1 MAFLPNNTPLLFQ
14 NYRAWGVK
22 STIFDDAP
30 ELNRP
35 LKLKYA
41 VEIQNKKRK
50 KRKSTASAADILEA
64 PRLSA
69 ECHYYAYPGRKL
81 INPKLKLIM
90 VAECYQPNAF
100 SQTAVRNFIC

>member
-14 NYRAWGVK
+14 NYLAWGVK

-41 VEIQNKKRK
+41 AEIQNKKP
-50 KRKSTASAADILEA
+50 AFAADILEA

-69 ECHYYAYPGRKL
+69 EGYYYAYPGRKL

>member
-14 NYRAWGVK
+14 NYLAWGVK

-30 ELNRP
+30 ELNRL

-41 VEIQNKKRK
+41 AEIQNKKQ
-50 KRKSTASAADILEA
+50 AFAADILEA

-69 ECHYYAYPGRKL
+69 ECYYYAYPGRKL

-100 SQTAVRNFIC
+100 SQTAVQNFIC

>member
-1 MAFLPNNTPLLFQ
+1 MAFLPHNTPLLFQ
-14 NYRAWGVK
+14 IYLAWGAK

-30 ELNRP
+30 ELNRL

-41 VEIQNKKRK
+41 GEMQNKKR
-50 KRKSTASAADILEA
+50 AFFAADILKA
-64 PRLSA
+64 AWLSA
-69 ECHYYAYPGRKL
+69 ECYYYAYPGRKL

-100 SQTAVRNFIC
+100 SQTAVQNSIC

>member
-14 NYRAWGVK
+14 NYLAKGAK

-30 ELNRP
+30 ELNRL

-41 VEIQNKKRK
+41 AEIQKKKEK
-50 KRKSTASAADILEA
+50 KGTATAADILEA

>member
-14 NYRAWGVK
+14 NYLAKGAK

-41 VEIQNKKRK
+41 TEIQN
-50 KRKSTASAADILEA
+50 
-64 PRLSA
+64 
-69 ECHYYAYPGRKL
+69 
-81 INPKLKLIM
+81 
-90 VAECYQPNAF
+90 
-100 SQTAVRNFIC
+100 

>member
-14 NYRAWGVK
+14 NYLAWGVK

-41 VEIQNKKRK
+41 AEIQNKKK
-50 KRKSTASAADILEA
+50 HSL
-64 PRLSA
+64 
-69 ECHYYAYPGRKL
+69 C
-81 INPKLKLIM
+81 
-90 VAECYQPNAF
+90 C
-100 SQTAVRNFIC
+100 